1 MLGNVLPDDTMLFL
15 AYSRYVVLGSPVGVF
30 VLIHHCSE
38 GNSTSV
44 RMAAFDGLFLRP
56 WHRRQ
61 SMWRYFLA
69 VMTRDSSRLI
79 RRHVSRCAWESLAIL
94 ASISEINNASKRNE
108 PLLIEEDVSQ
118 PSKFRSKRT
127 ETDLLIKS
135 LRRDVGKAL
144 GVQGNLIMSLML

>member
-1 MLGNVLPDDTMLFL
+1 MIRCFSWPIVGMLFECI
-15 AYSRYVVLGSPVGVF
+15 VGPRI
-30 VLIHHCSE
+30 LTQCCRE
-38 GNSTSV
+38 GNSTPV
-44 RMAAFDGLFLRP
+44 RMGAFDGLFLRP

-69 VMTRDSSRLI
+69 VMTRDSSRLV
-79 RRHVSRCAWESLAIL
+79 RRHVARSAWESLAVL

-108 PLLIEEDVSQ
+108 PLLIEEDASQ
-118 PSKFRSKRT
+118 PSKTRSKKT
-127 ETDLLIKS
+127 EIDLLIKS